1 MIQWIHFFNAVVFI
15 GYNYQASPP
24 QAVKSILVCMAKRV
38 RAKTTP
44 AVMPTAMSTS
54 STW

>member
-1 MIQWIHFFNAVVFI
+1 MTLETFLQLLFFI
-15 GYNYQASPP
+15 CYNHQASPP